1 MLLLQ
6 EGANLATTLW
16 PAARIF
22 DRNRHRLHGRL
33 EQTQGNAEVMEP
45 GLQFVF
51 HISPL
56 GSRWRR

>member
-6 EGANLATTLW
+6 EGTDLP
-16 PAARIF
+16 PALRPTARIF
-22 DRNRHRLHGRL
+22 DRDRHRLHGRL

>member
-6 EGANLATTLW
+6 EGANLATPLW

-33 EQTQGNAEVMEP
+33 KQTQGNAEVMEP
-45 GLQFVF
+45 SLQFVF

>member
-6 EGANLATTLW
+6 AGARLATTLW
-16 PAARIF
+16 PTARIF
-22 DRNRHRLHGRL
+22 DRDRHRLHGRL

-56 GSRWRR
+56 G